1 MKKSINILNI
11 FFFIS
16 LLYSCVVGSNSLKNT
31 KTGILNF
38 ELIEEDNEKDNKEN
52 IKKDNKENIKKDN
65 KENIKN
71 IFCNNEEFGSSEIK
85 EGEVYGGLFAGYVTW
100 AKSGNLRAIKDRYNN
115 YN

>member
-38 ELIEEDNEKDNKEN
+38 ELIEKDNEKDNKEN
-52 IKKDNKENIKKDN
+52 IKNISC
-65 KENIKN
+65 I
-71 IFCNNEEFGSSEIK
+71 NEEFGSSEIK
-85 EGEVYGGLFAGYVTW
+85 EGEVYGGGGLLCRLCYMGKIW
-100 AKSGNLRAIKDRYNN
+100 
-115 YN
+115 

>member
-38 ELIEEDNEKDNKEN
+38 ELIEKDNEKDNKEN
-52 IKKDNKENIKKDN
+52 IKNISC
-65 KENIKN
+65 I
-71 IFCNNEEFGSSEIK
+71 NEEFGSSEIK
-85 EGEVYGGLFAGYVTW
+85 EGEVYGGGLLCRLCYMGKIW
-100 AKSGNLRAIKDRYNN
+100 
-115 YN
+115 

>member
-52 IKKDNKENIKKDN
+52 IKKDIT
-65 KENIKN
+65 ENIKN
-71 IFCNNEEFGSSEIK
+71 IFCINEEFGSSEIK

-100 AKSGNLRAIKDRYNN
+100 AKSGNLEL
-115 YN
+115 